1 MDKIKKRIYTISING
16 KIYDVLEIQGIDEKD
31 IASKIENLMK
41 KFMWANYSYDPQFWK
56 RLSSF
61 HYLAV
66 DPDSK
71 QHYDIRLDSVMLWTD
86 DELNEYY

>member
-1 MDKIKKRIYTISING
+1 MDKMKKRLYLISVNG
-16 KIYDVLEIQGIDEKD
+16 KIYDAIEITGNGTKELI
-31 IASKIENLMK
+31 SKIENLVK
-41 KFMWANYSYDPQFWK
+41 KFMWANYSYDPQFWE

-61 HYLAV
+61 HYHAV

-86 DELNEYY
+86 NELNEYY